1 MSIKHLVDIFEYST
15 FNLKAYK
22 SYGAATETM
31 LIHLVIDNKEN
42 IFEHIIDVETLLTK
56 RGYKEFDILK
66 RFSGFLNK
74 KDLKNIQNKLIE
86 FANTNCESI
95 DRYDGFTTS
104 DVHKHIL
111 KELSRKDRNILSAN
125 DKYVYISID
134 VITNILRENQAL
146 YNRCYEEVI
155 LQLMYDGY
163 IRYYTDDESGYY
175 GVIRKSKLKE

>member
-42 IFEHIIDVETLLTK
+42 VFEHIIDIEALLTK

-66 RFSGFLNK
+66 RFSDFLNK
-74 KDLKNIQNKLIE
+74 KDLKNIQDKLIE
-86 FANTNCESI
+86 FANTNCEYI

-111 KELSRKDRNILSAN
+111 KRVR
-125 DKYVYISID
+125 
-134 VITNILRENQAL
+134 
-146 YNRCYEEVI
+146 
-155 LQLMYDGY
+155 
-163 IRYYTDDESGYY
+163 
-175 GVIRKSKLKE
+175 